1 VNWRAPAA
9 VLVAI
14 PLLAAL
20 RFTTP
25 SYAELTGPLDRAGEI
40 GVTVEAR
47 NFAAKVGEA
56 RFARRIKARVISRP
70 VERDTS
76 GVWAVVPVEVWATE
90 ETATLMGATWRGPSG
105 RRYAQSARLESA
117 KPIVTGK
124 PLQPGLPRRG
134 VMIFEMPE
142 DEATGGRL
150 LLSVSPDPR
159 LDSRLVFAP
168 AETARRVEDVLD
180 VDDGDLWGG

>member
-1 VNWRAPAA
+1 VNWRAIVVVAA
-9 VLVAI
+9 AL

-20 RFTTP
+20 RYTTP
-25 SYAELTGPLDRAGEI
+25 SYAELTGPLDRTGET
-40 GVTVEAR
+40 GVLVEAR

-56 RFARRIKARVISRP
+56 RFARRVRAKIISRP
-70 VERDTS
+70 VERDTA
-76 GVWAVVPVEVWATE
+76 GVWAVVPVEIRATE
-90 ETATLMGATWRGPSG
+90 ETATLMGAVWRGPSG
-105 RRYAQSARLESA
+105 RRYAQSGRLESA
-117 KPIVTGK
+117 KPILTGK

-142 DEATGGRL
+142 DEARGGRL
-150 LLSVSPDPR
+150 LMSISPDPR

-168 AETARRVEDVLD
+168 AEKARRVEDVLD